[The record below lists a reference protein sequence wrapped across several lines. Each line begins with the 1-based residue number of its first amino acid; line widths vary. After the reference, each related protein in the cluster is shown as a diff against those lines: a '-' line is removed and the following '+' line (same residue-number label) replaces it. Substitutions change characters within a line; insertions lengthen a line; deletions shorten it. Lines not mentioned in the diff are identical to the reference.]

1 MAGTL
6 NLTRAGSM
14 LSSGAKWSGR
24 KNMKNSIRISAL
36 SLVGAFGFAG
46 LANATATSNAPA
58 NQVASS
64 AVTQAAA
71 SAVASAVA
79 GGTASAAGSIGTGG
93 GAITTGGGV
102 QSSQGGPLWSIG
114 QTGLAAAAASR
125 GIGLWAQGAYT
136 RAESS
141 FNKGTNNDTRFKGD
155 IWAGVVGADY
165 RLTQRLVV
173 GAGVGYQ
180 NVDINTTFNAGKLKQ
195 TGWGVTPYAVFAI
208 NQTFFIDVSGGYWM
222 LENEMARNSNTAKAT
237 YDGTRWNLGGNLNG
251 GWSINRWRVSA
262 AVGYLY
268 IDAKDDAFRETGT
281 AASAAQQSSVTT
293 RIGQGR
299 AGGTVGYSFGNVT
312 PYASARVEHNFEQP
326 KQVVN
331 TGAGIQP
338 AANRTG
344 YRVGGG
350 LNFNLSPAVSGNLAA
365 NTLLGKEDYT
375 EYGFGGTI
383 RVAF

>member
-1 MAGTL
+1 
-6 NLTRAGSM
+6 
-14 LSSGAKWSGR
+14 
-24 KNMKNSIRISAL
+24 MKNVIRISAL
-36 SLVGAFGFAG
+36 G
-46 LANATATSNAPA
+46 LAGVFAFSGLAHATATSQAPA
-58 NQVASS
+58 NQVAAS

-79 GGTASAAGSIGTGG
+79 GGTASAASSIGSGG
-93 GAITTGGGV
+93 PAIGGPSVG
-102 QSSQGGPLWSIG
+102 SAGPLWSIG

-136 RAESS
+136 RAEND

-165 RLTQRLVV
+165 RLTQRFVV

-180 NVDINTTFNAGKLKQ
+180 NVDISTTFNSGKLKQ

-208 NQTFFIDVSGGYWM
+208 NQTFYIDVSGGYW
-222 LENEMARNSNTAKAT
+222 LLDNEMARNNNTAKAN
-237 YDGTRWNLGGNLNG
+237 YDGTRWNIGGNLNG
-251 GWSINRWRVSA
+251 GWSIDRWRITG

-268 IDAKDDAFRETGT
+268 VNAKDDAFRETGS
-281 AASAAQQSSVTT
+281 AAAAAQQASVTT
-293 RIGQGR
+293 KIGQGR
-299 AGGTVGYSFGNVT
+299 LGGTLGYSFGNVT

-326 KQVVN
+326 TVRVN
-331 TGAGIQP
+331 SGVGTQP
-338 AANRTG
+338 DANRTG

-350 LNFNLSPAVSGNLAA
+350 LNFNLSPTVSGNLSA
-365 NTLLGKEDYT
+365 NTLLGKKDYT